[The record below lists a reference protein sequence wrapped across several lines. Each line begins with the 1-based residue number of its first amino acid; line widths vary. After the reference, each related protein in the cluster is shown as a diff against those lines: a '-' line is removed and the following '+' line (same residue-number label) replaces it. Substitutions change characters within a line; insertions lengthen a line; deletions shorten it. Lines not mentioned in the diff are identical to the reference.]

1 YVTRY
6 ETKGH
11 AEVESRILGNE
22 NVRFGRGVTGI
33 LDQVPRS
40 LPHQNLAAALVE
52 VFTTHQQALAA
63 VNATACQQS
72 IPLPDG
78 TVAVPVPPPPTPR
91 REQERA
97 DQRAA
102 ARQATYETVRTLRH
116 QGWTVPAIAAQVG
129 CSRRTVERYLCLPA
143 RAGRETPPPLW
154 TQYPHPL

>member
-1 YVTRY
+1 
-6 ETKGH
+6 
-11 AEVESRILGNE
+11 
-22 NVRFGRGVTGI
+22 
-33 LDQVPRS
+33 
-40 LPHQNLAAALVE
+40 
-52 VFTTHQQALAA
+52 QQALAA

-78 TVAVPVPPPPTPR
+78 TVAVPDPPPPTPR

-129 CSRRTVERYLCLPA
+129 CSRRTVERYLCLPTWPV
-143 RAGRETPPPLW
+143 RQHRRHYGHSILTPYKDYLLERWNAGCPIPIHLFLHLQSPAHTVTYRL
-154 TQYPHPL
+154 L